1 MRVVPAPDR
10 VLTGPR
16 AVLRPG
22 TDADAPLLV
31 AVRGEPS
38 VRQWWN
44 APDGVEE
51 VAARLRGERDELA
64 FVVEVDGEVVGE
76 VQATEQTDPEYR
88 SAGIDVYLGE
98 AAQGRGIGTEVV
110 ALLAAHLL
118 DDRGHHR
125 VTIDP
130 AVANQRAVTAY
141 ERVGFRRVG
150 VARAYERA
158 EDGTWH
164 DNLLMDLLADDLV
177 RVPYVPVTLAT
188 CGRVRGPFFH
198 GTAAALDVG
207 DELVPGRTSNVASG
221 RVMNSVYFSAL
232 LETAVWGA
240 ELATA
245 LAGSEER
252 GRVYVVEPLGPFED
266 DPNVTDK
273 RFPGN
278 RTQSYRSR
286 TPLRV
291 VGEVADWPGHP
302 PEVLQRMLDSLA
314 RLRAEG
320 RDLIED

>member
-1 MRVVPAPDR
+1 VRVVPVPDR
-10 VLTGPR
+10 SLYGPR
-16 AVLRPG
+16 VLLRPG

-31 AVRGEPS
+31 ALRAEPS
-38 VRQWWN
+38 VRRWWGR
-44 APDGVEE
+44 PDAADEI
-51 VAARLRGERDELA
+51 AARLRGERDELV
-64 FVVEVDGEVVGE
+64 FVVEVDGAVSGE
-76 VQATEQTDPEYR
+76 AQATEEDDPDYR
-88 SAGIDVYLGE
+88 SAAIDVYL
-98 AAQGRGIGTEVV
+98 AAAVQGRGLGTEVV

-130 AVANQRAVTAY
+130 AVENGRAVTAY

-164 DNLLMDLLADDLV
+164 DNLLLDLLADDLV
-177 RVPYVPVTLAT
+177 RVPYVPVTLET

-198 GTAAALDVG
+198 GTAAALEVG
-207 DELVPGRTSNVASG
+207 DELVPGRTSNFAAD
-221 RVMNSVYFSAL
+221 RVMNNVYFSAVV
-232 LETAVWGA
+232 ETAVWGA

-245 LAGSEER
+245 LAGSAER

-273 RFPGN
+273 KFPGN

-286 TPLRV
+286 SPLRV
-291 VGEVADWPGHP
+291 AGEVVDWPGHR
-302 PEVLQRMLDSLA
+302 PEVLQGMLDGLA